1 MWEAFLNSAF
11 AWLWGSTFVS
21 VWLMTACESIFGL
34 DPNIGQKLPKS
45 LLYHFRCNWDTFCNS
60 LCHLPPPCICWSLS
74 VVSILYIDSLINFPG
89 KCEPKKVLD
98 TNFELNQCETQKK
111 LSLIEENKSF
121 GSNYQGLGQFL
132 PVLTNQLYD
141 CSSYFKL
148 SYII

>member
-1 MWEAFLNSAF
+1 
-11 AWLWGSTFVS
+11 
-21 VWLMTACESIFGL
+21 MTACESIFGL

-45 LLYHFRCNWDTFCNS
+45 LLYHFRRNCDTFCNS
-60 LCHLPPPCICWSLS
+60 LCHLPPPCICWSPS

-111 LSLIEENKSF
+111 LSLIEENKSI
-121 GSNYQGLGQFL
+121 GSNYQGLSVNSCPYL
-132 PVLTNQLYD
+132 PINYD

>member
-1 MWEAFLNSAF
+1 MRGLFKFCLCLALGFYFLCQCD
-11 AWLWGSTFVS
+11 WWPPVRVS
-21 VWLMTACESIFGL
+21 LDWTQTSDKNCQSLFSITL
-34 DPNIGQKLPKS
+34 DAIGI
-45 LLYHFRCNWDTFCNS
+45 TFCNS

-121 GSNYQGLGQFL
+121 GSIIKDLVNSCPYL
-132 PVLTNQLYD
+132 PINYD

-148 SYII
+148 SSII

>member
-111 LSLIEENKSF
+111 IIVNRRKQKF
-121 GSNYQGLGQFL
+121 WI
-132 PVLTNQLYD
+132 
-141 CSSYFKL
+141 KL
-148 SYII
+148 SRTWSILARTYQSTIWLFFLL